1 MAFDFSDVLFE
12 NEPENMGGFNQIVFF
27 APIRDIA
34 IFPTLVS
41 DPATDDEAVELVGD
55 FTMKRG
61 KKFIQIYT
69 SPETVKLEPE
79 IQGEHDG
86 KSFKV
91 KGEFFVPGS
100 ANDVVALCRKLAN
113 ARGILITVD
122 PNSGDRIC
130 VGTQNLPAYFSPKF
144 SHGQKHADRR
154 GATIEF
160 ESDSFIP
167 GMKYNGS
174 IPLDAYV
181 PPSDYL
187 YLDES

>member
-27 APIRDIA
+27 APIRDIET
-34 IFPTLVS
+34 FPTLVENPS
-41 DPATDDEAVELVGD
+41 TDDEAVELAGD
-55 FTMKRG
+55 FTMKPG
-61 KKFIQIYT
+61 KHFIQIYT

-91 KGEFFVPGS
+91 KGEFFVPGTK
-100 ANDVVALCRKLAN
+100 NDVVALSRKLAN
-113 ARGILITVD
+113 ARGVLILVD
-122 PNSGDRIC
+122 PNSEERIC
-130 VGTQNLPAYFSPKF
+130 IGTQNLPAYFSPKL

-160 ESDSFIP
+160 ESDSFVP
-167 GMKYNGS
+167 GMKYNGL
-174 IPLDAYV
+174 IPLDGSV
-181 PPSDYL
+181 NPTDS
-187 YLDES
+187 